1 MLDSADMHEL
11 AVTQNV
17 LEIAL
22 RHARQAGAARISA
35 IHLVVGQFSSIVDD
49 SVAFYWDFVA
59 HDTLAEGARLEFRR
73 LEARF
78 TCQACGHVYPPQG
91 ETWSCPACGSSQVRV
106 TAGEEFYVEAIEV
119 EAAGVSSGEPAGA

>member
-1 MLDSADMHEL
+1 MHEL

-22 RHARQAGAARISA
+22 RHARQAGGGRITR
-35 IHLVVGQFSSIVDD
+35 IHLVVGQLSSIVDD

-59 HDTLAEGARLEFRR
+59 RGTPAEGAGLAFRR

-78 TCQACGHVYPPQG
+78 TCQACGNAFPAQG
-91 ETWSCPACGSSQVRV
+91 ERWSCPACGGEQVRV

-119 EAAGVSSGEPAGA
+119 DSDAAAAADPSGA

>member
-1 MLDSADMHEL
+1 MHEL

-22 RHARQAGAARISA
+22 RHARQAGAGRITR
-35 IHLVVGQFSSIVDD
+35 IHLVVGQLSSIVDD

-59 HDTLAEGARLEFRR
+59 RGTPAEGAALAFRR

-78 TCQACGHVYPPQG
+78 TCQACGNAFPAQG
-91 ETWSCPACGSSQVRV
+91 DRWYCPACGGEQVSV
-106 TAGEEFYVEAIEV
+106 TAGQEFYVEAIEV
-119 EAAGVSSGEPAGA
+119 DSDAPAAADASGA

>member
-1 MLDSADMHEL
+1 MHEL

-22 RHARQAGAARISA
+22 RHARQAGAGRITA
-35 IHLVVGQFSSIVDD
+35 IHLVVGQLSSIVDD

-59 HDTLAEGARLEFRR
+59 RGTPAEGARLDFRR

-78 TCQACGHVYPPQG
+78 TCQACGTAYPPQG
-91 ETWSCPACGSSQVRV
+91 ESWSCPACGSQQVRV

-119 EAAGVSSGEPAGA
+119 DSDGPAAADPEGA

>member
-1 MLDSADMHEL
+1 MHEL

-22 RHARQAGAARISA
+22 RHARQAGAGRITA
-35 IHLVVGQFSSIVDD
+35 IHLVVGRLSSIVDD

-59 HDTLAEGARLEFRR
+59 RGTPAEGARLEFRR

-78 TCQACGHVYPPQG
+78 TCRACGHVFSPQG
-91 ETWSCPACGSSQVRV
+91 DTWSCPACGSEQVRV

-119 EAAGVSSGEPAGA
+119 DSDGPAAADTAGA

>member
-1 MLDSADMHEL
+1 MHEL
-11 AVTQNV
+11 AITQNV

-22 RHARQAGAARISA
+22 RHARQAGAGRVTS
-35 IHLVVGQFSSIVDD
+35 IHLVVGQLSSIVDD

-59 HDTLAEGARLEFRR
+59 RGTPAEGARLAFRR

-78 TCQACGHVYPPQG
+78 TCQACGNSFPPQG
-91 ETWSCPACGSSQVRV
+91 ERWSCPACGSEQVRV

-119 EAAGVSSGEPAGA
+119 DSDAAAAADPAGA